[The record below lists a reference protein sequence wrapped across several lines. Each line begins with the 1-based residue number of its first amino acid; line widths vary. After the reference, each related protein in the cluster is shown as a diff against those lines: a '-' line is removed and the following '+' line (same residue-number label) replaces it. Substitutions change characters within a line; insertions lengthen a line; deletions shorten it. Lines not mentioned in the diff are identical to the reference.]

1 MKKFRQYFIIIF
13 HCLARPISFFPQQQ
27 YHFYFIAPLAHFS
40 FLCQAYFIAHLAE
53 FFINC
58 LANIIS
64 ISLYLWRIF
73 HSFARHISLL
83 TQQNISL
90 IASPISFL
98 FHYTSGAF
106 FIPLPG
112 LFHCLP

>member
-64 ISLYLWRIF
+64 ISLYLWHIF

-90 IASPISFL
+90 YLWRIFHSFARPISLLIQQDFSL
-98 FHYTSGAF
+98 
-106 FIPLPG
+106 I
-112 LFHCLP
+112 